1 MKGNRMAVR
10 IMKQE
15 SLLEMS
21 MDDLER
27 YYGMIKANIDRKEKR
42 RQPSKQ
48 LQVEACYLWREL
60 EVRRARVEAHRFYMQ
75 KIRKNRY
82 PRVS

>member
-1 MKGNRMAVR
+1 MAVR
-10 IMKQE
+10 VMKQD
-15 SLLEMS
+15 SLVEMS

-27 YYGMIKANIDRKEKR
+27 YYGMIKTSIDRKDKR
-42 RQPSKQ
+42 RQNSKD
-48 LQVEACYLWREL
+48 LQVEACYLWREI
-60 EVRRARVEAHRFYMQ
+60 EVRRSRQEAHRIYMQ

>member
-1 MKGNRMAVR
+1 MAVR
-10 IMKQE
+10 VMKQD

-27 YYGMIKANIDRKEKR
+27 YYGMIKSSIDRKDKR
-42 RQPSKQ
+42 RQPSKD
-48 LQVEACYLWREL
+48 LQVEACYLWREI
-60 EVRRARVEAHRFYMQ
+60 EVRRARQEAHRIYMQ